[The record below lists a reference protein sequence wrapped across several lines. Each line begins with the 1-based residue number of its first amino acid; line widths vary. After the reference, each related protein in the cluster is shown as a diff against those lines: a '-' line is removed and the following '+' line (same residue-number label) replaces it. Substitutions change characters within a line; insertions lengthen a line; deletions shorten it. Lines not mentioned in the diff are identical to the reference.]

1 MCSLFN
7 RVVTIFIL
15 GRIGR
20 GGCGDQRFLN
30 ESVLYTKKDDILL
43 PPQGAEVS
51 RFVLI
56 AGEPI
61 KEPVV
66 QRGTSV

>member
-1 MCSLFN
+1 M
-7 RVVTIFIL
+7 
-15 GRIGR
+15 
-20 GGCGDQRFLN
+20 GDQRFQI
-30 ESVLYTKKDDILL
+30 YKRKCPQRKDDILL
-43 PPQGAEVS
+43 HPQGAEVS